1 MEAGQTQIASA
12 IADSLSELGCAA
24 VADDH
29 TVTLATWSTVCIDV
43 VHSSAERHPDGSV
56 VLHTNVHFF
65 LNRSRSD
72 SLVRTCSTGLGASI
86 DAASLDAALMWTKT
100 EAPPLL
106 SVLFQ
111 EPRFDAE
118 WFPDG
123 DPGGI
128 PGWDVFSS
136 PYVFRG
142 LPVDTAALTSVV
154 QDFPPLDTVRR
165 TLAARLSPDSLFHS
179 VTMFLA
185 EVAGSRDSDCRV
197 DGEADSELSTA
208 LLSTRWPPRSLAWAM
223 VRQSM
228 FLMRPAKPGVSTRDD
243 P

>member
-1 MEAGQTQIASA
+1 MDFVSRLRPELGTREGSRSTRAVDDVAAVDRPSALRSDGCSPRNTKTLAGHRMEAGQTQIASA

-111 EPRFDAE
+111 EP
-118 WFPDG
+118 
-123 DPGGI
+123 
-128 PGWDVFSS
+128 
-136 PYVFRG
+136 
-142 LPVDTAALTSVV
+142 
-154 QDFPPLDTVRR
+154 
-165 TLAARLSPDSLFHS
+165 
-179 VTMFLA
+179 
-185 EVAGSRDSDCRV
+185 
-197 DGEADSELSTA
+197 
-208 LLSTRWPPRSLAWAM
+208 
-223 VRQSM
+223 
-228 FLMRPAKPGVSTRDD
+228 
-243 P
+243 